1 VLFYFSYL
9 CQKINPVLKI
19 GHRGARGYEP
29 ENTLLGFQKAIEL
42 HVDQIELDVH
52 LSSDNELMVIHDA
65 TIDRTTDGTGLVNQL
80 FLQELK
86 GFRIKK
92 EQHIPTLSEV
102 LDLINQ
108 KCSINIELKSY
119 ETTDKVVEIIEK
131 YVLEKKWNYNQ
142 FLVSSFDWN
151 ALQQVAFSNPEISI
165 GVVTE
170 TDLDL
175 ALAFAKVIQAKSIHP
190 YFHLLTIENTASMQ
204 EEGFQIFPWTVNE
217 IEDIERIKRYNVN
230 GIISDFPDRL

>member
-1 VLFYFSYL
+1 M
-9 CQKINPVLKI
+9 LKI

-29 ENTLLGFQKAIEL
+29 ENTILGFQKAIEL

-52 LSSDNELMVIHDA
+52 LSSDNELMVIHDE
-65 TIDRTTDGTGLVNQL
+65 TIDRTTNGKGFVNQ
-80 FLQELK
+80 FSLQELK
-86 GFRIKK
+86 DFRMEK
-92 EQHIPTLSEV
+92 EQQIPTLSEV
-102 LDLINQ
+102 LDLIDQ

-119 ETTDKVVEIIEK
+119 ETADKVVELIEQ
-131 YVLEKKWNYNQ
+131 YVLEKKWKYNQ